1 MYINLFYCVS
11 HCIFSFSMDK
21 SASVFPDYKYQSD
34 VVVQPYNSIL
44 TLKRLALNADSVVV
58 RVLCEGGAYTHR

>member
-1 MYINLFYCVS
+1 
-11 HCIFSFSMDK
+11 MDK